1 VIAIEK
7 LGPFA
12 ANASEPG
19 CVDAITRRGSGT
31 AVELVSVSA
40 LPGTKSLR
48 EPNGWPKNPRV
59 LAHHLRRAQTS
70 LRGLGI
76 DIAFRREGR
85 AGSRIITMRS
95 CLENTVSTV
104 SSVRYNGYKPEHRRP
119 ESRSHSVYTDEERF
133 RR

>member
-1 VIAIEK
+1 MAEK
-7 LGPFA
+7 SPRPRSPLAPR
-12 ANASEPG
+12 AN
-19 CVDAITRRGSGT
+19 
-31 AVELVSVSA
+31 VS
-40 LPGTKSLR
+40 P
-48 EPNGWPKNPRV
+48 
-59 LAHHLRRAQTS
+59 
-70 LRGLGI
+70 GLGI